1 MGVIMHNQKCLTV
14 ILVATSIFLP
24 YGVVTTSTVA
34 MTTNQYWLFPLW
46 IYVYDFSN
54 WLNWSFIIPPF
65 LSIYHIV
72 PSVFGLI
79 WSVLGFYTIYAM
91 HQHYENKRNVDS
103 VRFLTQVFLVL
114 QSLTVIIIG
123 YSLMNEYLL
132 YVVPLPIHFLVVL
145 FLIRNPVKDVD

>member
-1 MGVIMHNQKCLTV
+1 V
-14 ILVATSIFLP
+14 TSIFLP
-24 YGVVTTSTVA
+24 YGAVTTSTVA

-54 WLNWSFIIPPF
+54 WLNWSFVSPPF

-79 WSVLGFYTIYAM
+79 WSGLGLYTIYAM
-91 HQHYENKRNVDS
+91 HQYYKNKRTVDS
-103 VRFLTQVFLVL
+103 VRFLTQLFLVL
-114 QSLTVIIIG
+114 QSLTVVLLGLTMIG
-123 YSLMNEYLL
+123 EYPL

-145 FLIRNPVKDVD
+145 FLIRNRVKAVD